1 MTKIDTPRDDNYFM
15 IEIKNITKKFGDAKA
30 LDDVSFSV
38 KKGEVLGFLG
48 PNGAGKSTTMK
59 IITAFIAPT
68 SGSVEVDGLDV
79 ADNSLEVRKKIGYLP
94 ENVPLYEDMMVLDY
108 LKFIAEIRGLSKGE
122 AKERIEKMIEV
133 CGLKKVIRKNIGDL
147 SKGYRQRV
155 GLAQAMVHN
164 PDILVLDEP
173 TTGLDP
179 NQIAEIRGLIKE
191 LGKDKT
197 VILSTHI
204 LPEVSATCSRVII
217 INEGKIAAEGTP
229 KELAGKLKSK
239 NIVYAKIKGPKNE
252 VLSQLNEMENV
263 ESAKQIDQES
273 GDIFGYEIAA
283 KGDADLREYLF
294 MAVARKGWS
303 VLESRV
309 QEVSLED
316 VFRELTK

>member
-1 MTKIDTPRDDNYFM
+1 M
-15 IEIKNITKKFGDAKA
+15 IEIKDLTKKFGEAKA
-30 LDDVSFSV
+30 LDGVSFSV

-68 SGSVEVDGLDV
+68 SGSVEVGGMDV

-94 ENVPLYEDMMVLDY
+94 ENVPLYEDMRVLDY
-108 LKFIAEIRGLSKGE
+108 LKFIAEIRGLGRGE
-122 AKERIEKMIEV
+122 ARERIEKMVEI
-133 CGLKKVIRKNIGDL
+133 CGLKKVVRKNIGEL

-155 GLAQAMVHN
+155 GLAQAMVHD
-164 PDILVLDEP
+164 PEILVLDEP

-179 NQIAEIRGLIKE
+179 NQIAEIRRLIKE

-229 KELAGKLKSK
+229 KELSEKLKGK
-239 NIVYAKIKGPKNE
+239 NIVYAKIKGPKDE
-252 VLSQLNEMENV
+252 VLAELGDMENV
-263 ESAKQIDQES
+263 ESAKQTDKES
-273 GDIFGYEIAA
+273 DDIFGYEIAA
-283 KGDADLREYLF
+283 KGDADIREYLF
-294 MAVARKGWS
+294 LAVARRGWS

-309 QEVSLED
+309 KEISLEE